1 MRHVLLAVADLSI
14 RFPRCTTARLRAEQ
28 RRMHGRLATMVTD
41 AEEQARH
48 LGLGTWRSGLEVASR
63 SEIS

>member
-1 MRHVLLAVADLSI
+1 
-14 RFPRCTTARLRAEQ
+14 
-28 RRMHGRLATMVTD
+28 MHGRLATVVTD

-48 LGLGTWRSGLEVASR
+48 LELGTWRSGLEVASR